1 MLSFR
6 LIALP
11 KGNAFKKLIFSSLS
25 CLYFTFAIALLA
37 IFQYPIYAIK
47 YILVSLPPAFFFIL
61 LFSCVHG
68 KIFSIILILQAIYL
82 STINFFLL
90 YHTALYGVP
99 VSNEGYFVI
108 FEAFHIEKLHENMS
122 WIKSNFE
129 LFPAVTVFIIVVI
142 FILLT
147 KKTLSYSNENS
158 FSFIIVI
165 ISVMLFA
172 LGLYKYKNPVEV
184 FSKYQQTAIIIQY
197 KRYQDLLVELK
208 NIRNETSTVKIQA
221 TCDVFKKNPLF
232 VVIIGES
239 ASRHHW
245 GLYGYTRQ
253 TTPLIAMT
261 HNIFP
266 FFDVV
271 SSSCTTISSLM
282 TALTIQK
289 DGKRISLV
297 DFFNAAGFTTELYS
311 NQPEGGQYDSFLGYI
326 FNNTQKKYYAMKYG
340 QYMKPDG
347 IILNNILTAIQKNDG
362 PKIIFVHLLGSHV
375 DFIDRY
381 PSEFAHFTS
390 SDIILEKNYL
400 PESKKYFAIQ
410 RINSYDNSIFYTDTL
425 LHKIIQATAKTN
437 RYSYVLYFSDHGEE
451 NFEFRDYYGRGG
463 MNSTIVYDI
472 PLILWSSDLFLTKNS
487 HLLSKQIRERKLW
500 LGNLASSVL
509 QLSGIKS
516 EIQSELETT
525 TFFAPQFI
533 AKPRI
538 CDGIDYTTLLQ
549 SPNNVTHYSN
559 KK

>member
-1 MLSFR
+1 MFSFR
-6 LIALP
+6 FAALP

-25 CLYFTFAIALLA
+25 CLYFTLAIALLA
-37 IFQYPIYAIK
+37 VFQYPVYAIK
-47 YILVSLPPAFFFIL
+47 YILVSLPPAFFFIF
-61 LFSCVHG
+61 LFSCVRG
-68 KIFSIILILQAIYL
+68 KIFSVILILQAIYL
-82 STINFFLL
+82 SIINLALL

-108 FEAFHIEKLHENMS
+108 FEAFHIEKLYENIG
-122 WIKSNFE
+122 WFKSNFE
-129 LFPAVTVFIIVVI
+129 LFPSVTVFIIIGI

-165 ISVMLFA
+165 ISVAMVV
-172 LGLYKYKNPVEV
+172 LGLYKYKSPVEL

-197 KRYQDLLVELK
+197 KKYQDLLAELE
-208 NIRNETSTVKIQA
+208 NIRKKTSNVTLQA
-221 TCDVFKKNPLF
+221 TCDVLDKKPLF

-245 GLYGYTRQ
+245 GLYGYARQ
-253 TTPLIAMT
+253 TTPLMAKT
-261 HNIFP
+261 NNIFP
-266 FFDVV
+266 FFDIV
-271 SSSCTTISSLM
+271 SSSCTTISSLLS
-282 TALTIQK
+282 ALTIQK

-297 DFFNAAGFTTELYS
+297 DFFNAAGFTTEFYS

-326 FNNTQKKYYAMKYG
+326 FNNIQRKYYAMKYG

-347 IILNNILTAIQKNDG
+347 IILDKILTAIQKNDG

-381 PSEFAHFTS
+381 PPEFNHFTS
-390 SDIILEKNYL
+390 SEVIQGKDYL
-400 PESKKYFAIQ
+400 SGSKKYFAIQ
-410 RINSYDNSIFYTDTL
+410 RINSYDNSIFYTDSL
-425 LHKIIQATAKTN
+425 LHKIIQTTAETN

-472 PLILWSSDLFLTKNS
+472 PMILWSSDLFLIENS
-487 HLLSKQIRERKLW
+487 HLLSKKIRERKLW
-500 LGNLASSVL
+500 LGNLASSIL
-509 QLSGIKS
+509 QLSGIKN
-516 EIQSELETT
+516 EIQDKIETT
-525 TFFAPQFI
+525 TFFMPQFI

-538 CDGIDYTTLLQ
+538 CDGIEYTTLPR
-549 SPNNVTHYSN
+549 PNNNAHEFN
-559 KK
+559 